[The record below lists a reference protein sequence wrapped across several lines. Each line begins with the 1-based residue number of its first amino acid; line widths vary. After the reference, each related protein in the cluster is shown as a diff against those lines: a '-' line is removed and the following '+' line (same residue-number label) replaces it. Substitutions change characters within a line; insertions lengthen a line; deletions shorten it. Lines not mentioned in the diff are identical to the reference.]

1 MKKKYINY
9 PYHAFRCC
17 RIKVSHSW
25 KKTCAKNDTAYCCIY
40 ANFIPHYRPLR
51 LSLAIAT
58 LFISFYLN
66 KWINENHHFLIISY
80 TDSTIGW
87 KSLFVSKCKLCLL
100 VIRNISASCLGY
112 VLRNI
117 LRLCYLRLSHKSHMC
132 PEIDDIN
139 IIQTF
144 FI

>member
-25 KKTCAKNDTAYCCIY
+25 KKTCKKWNSILLYIRKLYPTLSTITTVISDRYPIY
-40 ANFIPHYRPLR
+40 LI
-51 LSLAIAT
+51 
-58 LFISFYLN
+58 LN
-66 KWINENHHFLIISY
+66 KWTNENHHFLIISY

>member
-25 KKTCAKNDTAYCCIY
+25 KKTCKKWYSILLYIRKLYPTLSTITTVISDRYPIY
-40 ANFIPHYRPLR
+40 LI
-51 LSLAIAT
+51 
-58 LFISFYLN
+58 LN

-100 VIRNISASCLGY
+100 VIRNISASCHGY

>member
-1 MKKKYINY
+1 MLSYQSLPFLKENMCKKWYSILLYIRNLY
-9 PYHAFRCC
+9 PTLSTITTVISDRYP
-17 RIKVSHSW
+17 
-25 KKTCAKNDTAYCCIY
+25 IY
-40 ANFIPHYRPLR
+40 LI
-51 LSLAIAT
+51 
-58 LFISFYLN
+58 LN

-100 VIRNISASCLGY
+100 VIRNISASCLCY